1 MFTKGYAAT
10 SLTMASTKAVQQS
23 GWWAK
28 LQRLTP
34 SRARRPT
41 ADMSRRRACRLN
53 LLTFLWIQLKKKKKN
68 RKCAHPSRRRQQ
80 QTNKMKV
87 CACIY
92 QYGCKWHN
100 DGVRQHI
107 PHLNAKPVGK
117 VKRALRHLR
126 LATLDMDPFCLIHRN
141 GAFMSHF
148 SPKK

>member
-1 MFTKGYAAT
+1 MSEAAAVDAVSGQT
-10 SLTMASTKAVQQS
+10 TDGWYEREKSLPIE
-23 GWWAK
+23 
-28 LQRLTP
+28 L
-34 SRARRPT
+34 
-41 ADMSRRRACRLN
+41 ADISLN
-53 LLTFLWIQLKKKKKN
+53 SIKKKKQEMCTSIKT
-68 RKCAHPSRRRQQ
+68 
-80 QTNKMKV
+80 QTAANKHKMKV

-117 VKRALRHLR
+117 VKRALRQLR

>member
-1 MFTKGYAAT
+1 MCTSIKTQTAAN
-10 SLTMASTKAVQQS
+10 K
-23 GWWAK
+23 
-28 LQRLTP
+28 
-34 SRARRPT
+34 
-41 ADMSRRRACRLN
+41 
-53 LLTFLWIQLKKKKKN
+53 
-68 RKCAHPSRRRQQ
+68 H
-80 QTNKMKV
+80 KMKV